1 MRGFFYGAI
10 PEVRTVKMRYTTFR
24 YNVETCQYERVGMN
38 AWSILWYCLGLATM
52 AVCMLVGILLLH
64 DLVVNTETETRLRKE
79 NRALSRHH
87 ALLET
92 QLDELEPVLTSL
104 EQKDRVLHA
113 KFFGSLPPLT
123 TAGLDRA
130 SKQELLLADADSFRN
145 QISSLTN
152 SSNKLVVKAS
162 QSNQYF
168 SKRLTIGKNTLSEIN
183 SLPTLQPIQPW
194 VSDRLISGFGQR
206 VNPFHKGLYHHLGV
220 DIAMPR
226 GTSVISTAGGV
237 VVQLKRSDLQAGY
250 GNYVEIDHGNG
261 LVTRYAHLEDIKA
274 RFGAKIKKGETIGT
288 VGTSGG
294 SVAPHLHY
302 EILRDGKNVDPVYY
316 MVEALNPSQ
325 HHFLQL
331 MSHQQN
337 QSLD

>member
-10 PEVRTVKMRYTTFR
+10 PEVRTVKMRHTTFR
-24 YNVETCQYERVGMN
+24 YNVETCQYERVGVN
-38 AWSILWYCLGLATM
+38 AWSVLWYCLGLAVM
-52 AVCMLVGILLLH
+52 AACMLVGILLLH

-79 NRALSRHH
+79 NRALARHH

-92 QLDELEPVLTSL
+92 QLDELQPVLKSL

-113 KFFGSLPPLT
+113 KFFGSVPPVA

-130 SKQELLLADADSFRN
+130 SKQEFLLADPDSFR
-145 QISSLTN
+145 QQVSTLTSS
-152 SSNKLVVKAS
+152 SDKLVVKAS

-168 SKRLTIGKNTLSEIN
+168 SQKLTIEKKALSGIN

-194 VSDRLISGFGQR
+194 MSDRLISGFGQR

-226 GTSVISTAGGV
+226 GTHVIATGGGV
-237 VVQLKRSDLQAGY
+237 IVQLKRSDLQAGY

-261 LVTRYAHLEDIKA
+261 LVTRYAHLEDIKV
-274 RFGAKIKKGETIGT
+274 RFGAKVQKGETIGT

-302 EILRDGKNVDPVYY
+302 EILRNGTNVDPINY
-316 MVEALNPSQ
+316 MVEALDPSQ
-325 HHFLQL
+325 HHFLQF

>member
-1 MRGFFYGAI
+1 MVDI
-10 PEVRTVKMRYTTFR
+10 PEVRTVTMRATTFR
-24 YNVETCQYERVGMN
+24 YNAETCQYERVGVN
-38 AWSILWYCLGLATM
+38 AWNVLWYGLGLFTM
-52 AVCMLVGILLLH
+52 GACMLTGILLLH
-64 DLVVNTETETRLRKE
+64 DFVVNTPTETRLRKE
-79 NRALSRHH
+79 NRALVRHH

-92 QLDELEPVLTSL
+92 QLAELQPVLTSL
-104 EQKDRVLHA
+104 QQKDKVLHA

-123 TAGLDRA
+123 TEGLDRA
-130 SKQELLLADADSFRN
+130 SKQDLLLADADSFRD
-145 QISSLTN
+145 QISSLTRA
-152 SSNKLVVKAS
+152 SDKLMVKAS
-162 QSNQYF
+162 NSNRYF
-168 SKRLTIGKNTLSEIN
+168 SGKLAMDREELSQIN

-194 VSDRLISGFGQR
+194 MSDRLISGFGQR

-226 GTSVISTAGGV
+226 GTTVISTADGV
-237 VVQLKRSDLQAGY
+237 IVQLKKSDLEAGY

-261 LVTRYAHLEDIKA
+261 LVTRYAHLEDIKV
-274 RFGAKIKKGETIGT
+274 RYGAKIKKGEVIGT

-302 EILRDGKNVDPVYY
+302 EILRDGKNVDPVDY
-316 MVEALNPSQ
+316 MVEALNPTQ
-325 HHFLQL
+325 HHLMQL